1 MSDLRVDLI
10 GEHIEILTALR
21 EYLLS
26 QGTEHLAAYQLPI
39 DKTQISIQVECVKTS
54 TEHAAEFLK
63 SINNESS
70 VTGKILLLIS
80 PNDFAIEDAP
90 HLARARLLIN
100 EVSKTKKLSLQVIR
114 GDWAGGV
121 IGSLAKNTGY
131 AFASILKNILI
142 SQKSETVISQ
152 DHDNSSKTGVEQNF
166 RPLPKPLFNYVC
178 EKCSDP
184 ECEHALFGFLK
195 AK

>member
-10 GEHIEILTALR
+10 GEHIEILTTLR

-26 QGTEHLAAYQLPI
+26 QFTEHLVAYQQPI
-39 DKTQISIQVECVKTS
+39 DKGQINIQVECIKSS
-54 TEHAAEFLK
+54 TGDAAELIK
-63 SINNESS
+63 SLENDSS
-70 VTGKILLLIS
+70 ATEKIIFLIS
-80 PNDFAIEDAP
+80 PNEFAIEDTP
-90 HLARARLLIN
+90 HLARVRLLIN
-100 EVSKTKKLSLQVIR
+100 DASKTSKLNLQVIR
-114 GDWAGGV
+114 GDWVGGAF
-121 IGSLAKNTGY
+121 GSLTKNTGY
-131 AFASILKNILI
+131 AFASILKNIRI
-142 SQKSETVISQ
+142 AHDSETLTLQ
-152 DHDNSSKTGVEQNF
+152 DLDNSSENGAEQNF